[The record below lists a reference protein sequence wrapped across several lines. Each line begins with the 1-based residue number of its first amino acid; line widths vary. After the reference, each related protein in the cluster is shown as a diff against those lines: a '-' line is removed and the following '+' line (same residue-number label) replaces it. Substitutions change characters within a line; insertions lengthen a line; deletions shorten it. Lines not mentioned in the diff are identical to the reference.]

1 MASWVLFFVVWGKF
15 GTSSVNV
22 EFTTQ
27 QQCESA
33 RSRASAMIPANKD
46 GYFQY
51 SGCFQR

>member
-1 MASWVLFFVVWGKF
+1 MAAWVMFFVIWGKF

-22 EFTTQ
+22 EFDTQ

-33 RSRASAMIPANKD
+33 KIKLSSIIPSQKD

-51 SGCFQR
+51 GSCFQR